1 MKTRSKYFLACLLGF
16 VVLGQA
22 SAETVT
28 LSGLVMDGSDGIPL
42 QDATVTLQDTGLEV
56 TTDAEGRYSFER
68 DASAKTA
75 SVSQVR
81 FGGDLFKQN
90 RDQVRLTSATSA
102 GVITFSKDGYG
113 SISRNVKSTNG
124 TENVVLT
131 LEGKVTYVCTTAD
144 KKGKWQLARTVF
156 DPETKSSKITYL
168 TDSEQ
173 WNFKPNFSPDGS
185 KLTFFRRYAAN
196 GPCCGTWLS
205 SVCVMNANGRGLHEI
220 IEGEESFNTE
230 PYWSRD
236 DSNRI
241 SFNRMNV
248 KKPGPFWNDSDGQPG
263 EEQRM
268 GPWGWVNPHLADGR
282 VFIQRG
288 GDSFLMKPADGGNAD
303 YVPVQRAD
311 NKFIHKIALSRDETM
326 IAYQKW
332 VDSKHDMYK
341 GGVMVYAK
349 FDPSVPSIT
358 NEVIFD
364 ALDPSTMAW
373 YVSISTDNKFL
384 LFAKDGAVMQHD
396 VEKGTTMKVSSDSD
410 PYKAYPTYTTFS
422 K

>member
-1 MKTRSKYFLACLLGF
+1 MMARFIS
-16 VVLGQA
+16 VIMVLTTCASVQA
-22 SAETVT
+22 AT
-28 LSGLVMDGSDGIPL
+28 LSGLVMDGSAGVAL
-42 QDATVTLQDTGLEV
+42 AGATVTLRDAGLVV
-56 TTDAEGRYSFER
+56 TTDAKGRFSFEG
-68 DASAKTA
+68 K
-75 SVSQVR
+75 V
-81 FGGDLFKQN
+81 
-90 RDQVRLTSATSA
+90 TSAE
-102 GVITFSKDGYG
+102 VVTFSKSGYG
-113 SISRNVKSTNG
+113 SISRNVKSTAG
-124 TENVVLT
+124 SENVVLT

-144 KKGKWQLARTVF
+144 AKGRWQIARTVY
-156 DPETKSSKITYL
+156 DPQTKTSDIRYL
-168 TDSEQ
+168 TDTTQ

-185 KLTFFRRYAAN
+185 KMTFFRRYAAN

-205 SVCVMNANGRGLHEI
+205 SICVMNADGSGLHEI
-220 IEGEESFNTE
+220 ITGEDSFNTE

-236 DSNRI
+236 GSMRI

-248 KKPGPFWNDSDGQPG
+248 ETAGPYWNDSDGRPG
-263 EEQRM
+263 AEQKI

-288 GDSFLMKPADGGNAD
+288 GNSYLATPAGNGKAN
-303 YVPVQRAD
+303 YVQVQRPD
-311 NKFIHKIALSRDETM
+311 DKFIHKIALSQDETM

-332 VDSKHDMYK
+332 VDPKHDMYR

-349 FDPSVPSIT
+349 FDASVPSIT

-364 ALDPSTMAW
+364 NLDPSTMAW

-384 LFAKDGAVMQHD
+384 LFAKGGAILQYD
-396 VEKGTTMKVSSDSD
+396 VEAGTTTKVSAESD

>member
-1 MKTRSKYFLACLLGF
+1 MFRFISVFM
-16 VVLGQA
+16 VLTTYA
-22 SAETVT
+22 SAQSAT
-28 LSGLVMDGSDGIPL
+28 LSGLVMDGSAGAPLEGATVSL
-42 QDATVTLQDTGLEV
+42 QDAGLVV
-56 TTDAEGRYSFER
+56 TTDAEGRYSFEGETGTKQ
-68 DASAKTA
+68 ASI
-75 SVSQVR
+75 SQDR
-81 FGGDLFKQN
+81 FDGDLSKQN
-90 RDQVRLTSATSA
+90 GDRAPLSKATSA
-102 GVITFSKDGYG
+102 DVVTFSKVGYS
-113 SISRNVKSTNG
+113 SISRNVKSSDS

-144 KKGKWQLARTVF
+144 AKGRWQIARTVY
-156 DPETKSSKITYL
+156 DPETKTSDITYL
-168 TDSEQ
+168 TDTTL

-185 KLTFFRRYAAN
+185 KMTFFRRYAAN
-196 GPCCGTWLS
+196 GPCCDTWLS
-205 SVCVMNANGRGLHEI
+205 SICVMNADGSGLHEI
-220 IEGEESFNTE
+220 IAGKESFNTE

-236 DSNRI
+236 GSMHV

-248 KKPGPFWNDSDGQPG
+248 PNRGPYWNNFDGSLG
-263 EEQRM
+263 EEQKIV
-268 GPWGWVNPHLADGR
+268 PWGWVNPHLADGR

-288 GDSFLMKPADGGNAD
+288 GKSYLATPAGGGQAN
-303 YVPVQRAD
+303 YVQVQRSD
-311 NKFIHKIALSRDETM
+311 DKFIHKIALSRDETM

-349 FDPSVPSIT
+349 FDASVPSIT

-364 ALDPSTMAW
+364 KLDPSTMAW

-384 LFAKDGAVMQHD
+384 LFAKDGAIMQHD
-396 VEKGTTMKVSSDSD
+396 VEKGTTMKVSADSD